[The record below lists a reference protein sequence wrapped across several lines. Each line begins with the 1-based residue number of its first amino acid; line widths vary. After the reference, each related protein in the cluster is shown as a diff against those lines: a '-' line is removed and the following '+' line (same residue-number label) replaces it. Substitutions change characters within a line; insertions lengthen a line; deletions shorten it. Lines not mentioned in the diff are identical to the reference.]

1 MTQEEFNTH
10 HKEFL
15 MSFNSKYRLLD
26 LDFKTVMT
34 MKGLSEEEF
43 DQKIKQ
49 INNPQWGEWVD
60 EDNDEWDSYSSHGG
74 DDYDGEDSNE
84 Y

>member
-1 MTQEEFNTH
+1 
-10 HKEFL
+10 
-15 MSFNSKYRLLD
+15 
-26 LDFKTVMT
+26 
-34 MKGLSEEEF
+34 
-43 DQKIKQ
+43 
-49 INNPQWGEWVD
+49 VD